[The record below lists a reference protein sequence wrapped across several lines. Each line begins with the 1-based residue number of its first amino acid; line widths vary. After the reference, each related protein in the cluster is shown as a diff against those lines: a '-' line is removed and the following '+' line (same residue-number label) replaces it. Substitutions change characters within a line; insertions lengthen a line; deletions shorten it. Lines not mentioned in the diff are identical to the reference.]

1 MINARKGF
9 LNWQMFYNL
18 DVHTS
23 YLSKKFNRISKQSPL
38 QIKGGNKLHLAGFSS
53 LIGHRG
59 HTVTSVFHLISP
71 GPKETQLMT

>member
-1 MINARKGF
+1 MINVRKGF

-38 QIKGGNKLHLAGFSS
+38 QIEGGNKAGFSS
-53 LIGHRG
+53 LIGHRD
-59 HTVTSVFHLISP
+59 TVTSVFHLISP
-71 GPKETQLMT
+71 GPMETQLMM